1 MKWGAV
7 MTEFST
13 VQIIPPSSTGSA
25 RMAGSRAGS
34 GEIRDLVLANSGDAG
49 EFVRR
54 PLFAHAGNVTAG
66 ARPMVSAPFLAQHL
80 DQELIHRDSPADS
93 HVAANSYMRAAQA
106 SMPRHDLA
114 PLT

>member
-1 MKWGAV
+1 LKWGAV

-13 VQIIPPSSTGSA
+13 VQIIPPSSTGGA
-25 RMAGSRAGS
+25 RTAGSRAGS
-34 GEIRDLVLANSGDAG
+34 GEVRDLVVANSGDAG

-54 PLFAHAGNVTAG
+54 PLFAHAGNVMAG

-80 DQELIHRDSPADS
+80 GQELIHRDSPADS
-93 HVAANSYMRAAQA
+93 RSAVNSYVRAAQVA
-106 SMPRHDLA
+106 APRHDLA